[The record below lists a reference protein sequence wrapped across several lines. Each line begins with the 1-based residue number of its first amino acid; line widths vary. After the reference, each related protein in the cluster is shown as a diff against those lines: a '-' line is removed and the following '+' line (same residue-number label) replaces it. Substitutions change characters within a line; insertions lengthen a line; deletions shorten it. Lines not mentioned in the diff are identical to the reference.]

1 MKNAFI
7 LFLIFFTGSLSL
19 NSQKII
25 EIDFEKDPPNK
36 DTELPIKSGERIT
49 FKISKL
55 KPSPIAMVNQTKVH
69 ASNSTDSGLHTIVLT
84 YFDEMKYKTSSPD
97 QRNELI
103 IDLTKTDDVI
113 CLEIKEGSNTWKKWN
128 FKVTIRGKLATSGIE
143 KENALSPINDAIVI
157 ANAFKE
163 KRPLDGEKTLS
174 RYSIDPS
181 NIQKNPYLSHFEPEL
196 NTGNSLQIRN
206 EGLSTSIMGLLASSS
221 QSLVPEAAAL
231 DGIAQ
236 FLVKRFKAEI
246 NVWFLD
252 GFKAKLDAIPGLKIL
267 LPETYQAMTLSD
279 PYNYPIFLQTF
290 REAFQSDLKD
300 LYKNFIVLLNDQG
313 EMTHLL
319 TELNIGINYIE
330 LKPAIDY
337 INLASFIDQSL
348 RDGEDLPDVIEGLPD
363 NYDSDDNLA
372 GALNL
377 AALLSKGMRDESG
390 DWVSA
395 SKVPLLYDKDIIEF
409 KRQPFWIFWGLI
421 HQIDLDSKQMD
432 KVSFDNGA
440 ISLRD
445 FLDKMTVA
453 KFKTF
458 FSAFQTTARNG
469 ITTFNQGKALQQ
481 QYEQNGTLNI
491 ESFDPFVLS
500 TLDFVGEG
508 VNLAMV
514 ITGPGNAGLCK
525 VKHQILP
532 ATKEIWGAVAEADK
546 KNYALG
552 LNHIVS
558 AFNIITDKSLGVCP
572 VAGTEALQAK
582 QSGWGKELI
591 KYGSFMVTMIN
602 AKTAD
607 DVEAALESAALP
619 VGSYTIKRQ
628 NHLTMGINAWVGPSV
643 GIEHLTDKAIPTNA
657 SNKTSISLMAPIGP
671 YISLGPNSSS
681 FVPKCDKVIWKPS
694 FFLMVSVLDL
704 GALVNF
710 RLQDSSALDL
720 PEITFKNFL
729 APGVHLG
736 INPFPRAPL
745 SLGGYWQYGPIAR
758 SVSTSSVG
766 TSAGWKAG
774 IWLGVDISIFNFYTR
789 PDSKAKSKWY
799 RSGG

>member
-1 MKNAFI
+1 MKKRLPI
-7 LFLIFFTGSLSL
+7 LLIFFMITVVIAKAQDVSIGYSKNSPALNTGPEIKLKRAKQISVQITGLPANPSITINGVAVTLEKDTNIVVLIPQPDQFFIASNDSKGTGTKSDPIKIDNSLSIIL
-19 NSQKII
+19 GTKRWDYKVTFTDQKTT
-25 EIDFEKDPPNK
+25 DP
-36 DTELPIKSGERIT
+36 
-49 FKISKL
+49 
-55 KPSPIAMVNQTKVH
+55 
-69 ASNSTDSGLHTIVLT
+69 
-84 YFDEMKYKTSSPD
+84 KTSS
-97 QRNELI
+97 
-103 IDLTKTDDVI
+103 
-113 CLEIKEGSNTWKKWN
+113 KK
-128 FKVTIRGKLATSGIE
+128 
-143 KENALSPINDAIVI
+143 LSPIIDAIDI
-157 ANAFKE
+157 ANAFHSGNHETGALLLE
-163 KRPLDGEKTLS
+163 KYNLDA
-174 RYSIDPS
+174 S
-181 NIQKNPYLSHFEPEL
+181 NIEKNPYLGHFKPEIITAQATSSDL
-196 NTGNSLQIRN
+196 GNSA
-206 EGLSTSIMGLLASSS
+206 MGLLASSS
-221 QSLVPEAAAL
+221 QSLAPQAAIL

-236 FLVKRFKAEI
+236 FLVKRFTAEI

-252 GFKAKLDAIPGLKIL
+252 GFKAKLDEIPGFKVL
-267 LPETYQAMTLSD
+267 LPNTYQVLTRSD
-279 PYNYPIFLQTF
+279 PYNYPIFIQSF

-300 LYKNFIVLLNDQG
+300 IHKNFIVLLNDEP
-313 EMTHLL
+313 EMKKLL
-319 TELNIGINYIE
+319 TELNIGISYDE
-330 LKPAIDY
+330 LKPAIEY

-348 RDGEDLPDVIEGLPD
+348 RYGEDLPDVIEGLPGQ
-363 NYDSDDNLA
+363 YDMDDDLA

-377 AALLSKGMRDESG
+377 AALLSKGLRDTSG

-395 SKVPLLYDKDIIEF
+395 SKIPLLYNKEIDEF
-409 KRQPFWIFWGLI
+409 NRQPFWIFWGLI
-421 HQIDLDSKQMD
+421 HQIDLKDKQMD
-432 KVSFDNGA
+432 KVTFSGGT
-440 ISLRD
+440 ITLRD
-445 FLDKMTVA
+445 LLDNMTDA
-453 KFKTF
+453 KFNALFT
-458 FSAFQTTARNG
+458 AFQKTARKG
-469 ITTFNQGKALQQ
+469 IATFNQGKALQQ
-481 QYEQNGTLNI
+481 QDEQNGTLNI

-508 VNLAMV
+508 INLAMV
-514 ITGPGNAGLCK
+514 IAPDNAGLCK

-532 ATKEIWGAVAEADK
+532 ATKEIWGAVTEADK

-558 AFNIITDKSLGVCP
+558 AFKIITDKSLGACP
-572 VAGTEALQAK
+572 VTGTEAAQAK
-582 QSGWGKELI
+582 ESGWGKELI
-591 KYGSFMVTMIN
+591 KYGSFMVTLIN

-628 NHLTMGINAWVGPSV
+628 NHLTMGMNAWVGPSV
-643 GIEHLTDKAIPTNA
+643 GMEHLTDKTIANSA
-657 SNKTSISLMAPIGP
+657 RNKTSISLMAPIGP
-671 YISLGPNSSS
+671 YISLGPNASS

-799 RSGG
+799 RTGG